1 MCIYMLKLR
10 ELLINFVFV
19 GLYVYRFDY
28 LVVNVWFID
37 YDGGIFG

>member
-1 MCIYMLKLR
+1 MLKLR

-19 GLYVYRFDY
+19 GLYVYWFDY